1 MYCTCC
7 IYHPCR
13 HLWCCYP
20 GNQEGN
26 VAGHSGIWQI
36 PGQLHG
42 PEKIRRPAPPVQLA
56 CPHRRVEADW
66 IGQNSFRT
74 SCETTL
80 MFSGK
85 QVQLQQNSWKR
96 WHAYLSG
103 RRVEYVAATTTTSPT
118 PTTTPTTSTPT
129 PTPAAEATA
138 IAKGARTNVLDLRVP
153 DPNFHEVQEL
163 EI

>member
-7 IYHPCR
+7 VYEVYHPCR

-96 WHAYLSG
+96 WQKLCIPFGAASG
-103 RRVEYVAATTTTSPT
+103 IRSSNNNHKPDSDHDPDHVDADADAGSRGNGNSKRSQNKRARF
-118 PTTTPTTSTPT
+118 
-129 PTPAAEATA
+129 
-138 IAKGARTNVLDLRVP
+138 KGT
-153 DPNFHEVQEL
+153 
-163 EI
+163 